1 MYGLN
6 PESGW
11 INGEILKEWFVRHF
25 LVYAPASRPLLLPLD
40 GHKAHYNPDF
50 IREAAKHGVIIFC
63 LPPNTTHVSQPLDS
77 TCFHSLKRFWIEAC
91 DNYMCSNP
99 GKVVTIYQ
107 FSELFASAFVKAF
120 TPCNITSSFR
130 VTGVFP
136 PNRKA
141 IPIPGDIESLGCT
154 PTANIAEKHGI
165 EYLPFHTPRKKLEPS
180 LNSSETLTDLP
191 NFTDAELQLFQRRF
205 EEGYDIK
212 TDNRYNLWLGAY
224 HPQPHLE
231 PGSPSVVAAE
241 PSTTNI
247 KSNDDLQESSLVMIS
262 SNGSNQQYTKEKLSD
277 YLVVPTPPG
286 ARKLPKPPKHAKVL
300 TSAEYLAQLD
310 EKEREK
316 KEKEAA
322 REQKRIERE
331 ERKKINA
338 AKKTE
343 KLRG

>member
-1 MYGLN
+1 MV
-6 PESGW
+6 P
-11 INGEILKEWFVRHF
+11 
-25 LVYAPASRPLLLPLD
+25 
-40 GHKAHYNPDF
+40 PD
-50 IREAAKHGVIIFC
+50 HLWPDHLC
-63 LPPNTTHVSQPLDS
+63 
-77 TCFHSLKRFWIEAC
+77 
-91 DNYMCSNP
+91 
-99 GKVVTIYQ
+99 
-107 FSELFASAFVKAF
+107 
-120 TPCNITSSFR
+120 
-130 VTGVFP
+130 
-136 PNRKA
+136 
-141 IPIPGDIESLGCT
+141 GD
-154 PTANIAEKHGI
+154 K
-165 EYLPFHTPRKKLEPS
+165 PS

-241 PSTTNI
+241 PSTTNV

-316 KEKEAA
+316 KKRKQPESRKELNGK
-322 REQKRIERE
+322 RERRSMQLKRPR
-331 ERKKINA
+331 N
-338 AKKTE
+338 
-343 KLRG
+343 